1 MNIAITGSKELL
13 NELTGN
19 ISSHNDI
26 KEFSMEKVEDLSGHH
41 WDIVV
46 DLNFDTRPQERW
58 ELLKTLEA
66 RHYFLG
72 ALQIQ
77 LGILPFFKES
87 ELKQIFGIGNVW
99 GMLGRSVLEY
109 TSPVGVDCPETL
121 LRSLGFEK
129 GIRVDDRVGMVT
141 MRTLSM
147 IINEAYFTLQEG
159 TASKE
164 DIDMGMKLG
173 TAYPMGPFEW
183 SQKMGLLPIYQ
194 LLKKLHEDTFD
205 ERYKVCNLLQTEA
218 LMKGA

>member
-13 NELTGN
+13 KELTGN

-26 KEFSMEKVEDLSGHH
+26 KEFSLEKVVDLAGHH
-41 WDIVV
+41 WDMVV
-46 DLNFDTRPQERW
+46 DVNFDTQPHERW
-58 ELLKTLEA
+58 EKLKTLNSQ
-66 RHYFLG
+66 HYFLG

-77 LGILPFFKES
+77 LGVLPFFSES
-87 ELKQIFGIGNVW
+87 ELKQIFGIGNLW
-99 GMLGRSVLEY
+99 GMLGRNVLEY
-109 TSPVGVDCPETL
+109 TSPIGVDCPETL
-121 LRSLGFEK
+121 IRQLGFEK
-129 GIRVDDRVGMVT
+129 GIRVNDRVGMVT

-147 IINEAYFTLQEG
+147 IVNEAYFTLQEG

-183 SQKMGLLPIYQ
+183 SQKIGIQHIYQ

-218 LMKGA
+218 LKRGA